1 MDHDFSFG
9 IYRDPFRF
17 AEWQEPL
24 HYVGATAPALQQA
37 NVGSQTVGRRAQ
49 TTVPAEE
56 AAPSFV
62 RESRKCNLIAFTAP
76 GNAFGALITKTLK
89 PTPGY
94 LRGLWFVFA
103 LTGGVNGTKTVTA
116 GADAPYNLVQSVQ
129 LRDAFGTVVYQTD
142 GFGMYLI
149 QLYSGQVGSAGLQD
163 PTKDAFW
170 SAISV
175 GAAGTGNASF
185 ALYLPLEYDP
195 DTAYTSLAS
204 MNTAAQMSLTM
215 TLNTATA
222 FYGSAGAGQ
231 PGTLPLIE
239 VDCYEEFWAVPIS
252 DPSLGPPDDGSS
264 HQWTQS
270 QGQNLIGTGSNT
282 AVPLPDVGTYLSTL
296 IILMRD
302 NTGVRIDTPYS
313 SDVELWVDGV
323 PVRIEH
329 SNLLFSRMFRQY
341 GITRPTG
348 VAVYTWADSVGSL
361 VDIDDM
367 ELLLPTTPGTLLEL
381 KSGAWGTFANSPATA
396 YTYTGK
402 LFPVS
407 NVPARLV

>member
-1 MDHDFSFG
+1 MDFDSISFG

-17 AEWQEPL
+17 AEGTERVFN
-24 HYVGATAPALQQA
+24 VGATAPALQSA
-37 NVGSQTVGRRAQ
+37 NVGSQTVGRRNQ
-49 TTVPAEE
+49 TTVPAAD

-62 RESRKCNLIAFTAP
+62 RESRKCNLLAFTAP

-94 LRGLWFVFA
+94 LRGLWFVFIG
-103 LTGGVNGTKTVTA
+103 TGGVNGAKTVAITP
-116 GADAPYNLVQSVQ
+116 DAPYSLVQSCQ

-142 GFGMYLI
+142 GFGMFLI
-149 QLYSGQVGSAGLQD
+149 HIYSGQIGAAGLQD

-170 SAISV
+170 SATSV
-175 GAAGTGNASF
+175 GGAGTGNF
-185 ALYLPLEYDP
+185 QYALYLPLEYDP

-215 TLNTATA
+215 QLNPALS
-222 FYGSAGAGQ
+222 FYALAAGT
-231 PGTLPLIE
+231 PGTPPVIE

-270 QGQNLIGTGSNT
+270 QGQNLIGTLSNT
-282 AVPLPDVGTYLSTL
+282 SVPLPDVGTYISTL
-296 IILMRD
+296 ILCIRD
-302 NTGVRIDTPYS
+302 STGVRIDTPFS
-313 SDVELWVDGV
+313 TDLELWVDGV

-329 SNLLFSRMFRQY
+329 SNLLFNRMFRQY
-341 GITRPTG
+341 GMTRPTG
-348 VAVYTWADSVGSL
+348 VAVYTFADSVGTL

-367 ELLLPTTPGTLLEL
+367 ELLLPTTPGTLLEV
-381 KSGAWGTFANSPATA
+381 KSGQWGAITNSPATMF
-396 YTYTGK
+396 TYTGK

-407 NVPARLV
+407 NVPDRLI

>member
-1 MDHDFSFG
+1 MDDFAFG
-9 IYRDPFRF
+9 ILLDPFRNAGDF
-17 AEWQEPL
+17 QREF
-24 HYVGATAPALQQA
+24 YVGATAPALQQA

-49 TTVPAEE
+49 TTVPANE

-62 RESRKCNLIAFTAP
+62 RESRKCNLIAFTSP
-76 GNAFGALITKTLK
+76 GNAFGGLITKTLK

-94 LRGLWFVFA
+94 LRGLWFVF
-103 LTGGVNGTKTVTA
+103 TGSGGVNGTKTVA
-116 GADAPYNLVQSVQ
+116 LSADAPYNLVQSVQ

-149 QLYSGQVGSAGLQD
+149 QLYSGQVGAAGLQN
-163 PTKDAFW
+163 PASDAFW
-170 SAISV
+170 SAASV
-175 GAAGTGNASF
+175 GGAGTGNF
-185 ALYLPLEYDP
+185 QYALYLPLEYDP

-215 TLNTATA
+215 QLNPSAT
-222 FYGSAGAGQ
+222 FYALAAGT
-231 PGTLPLIE
+231 PGTPPVIE

-282 AVPLPDVGTYLSTL
+282 SVPLPDVGTYISTL

-302 NTGVRIDTPYS
+302 SLGVRVDTPFS
-313 SDVELWVDGV
+313 SDLELWVDGV

-329 SNLLFSRMFRQY
+329 SNLAFSRMFRQY
-341 GITRPTG
+341 GMTRPTG
-348 VAVYTWADSVGSL
+348 VVVYTFADSVGTL

-381 KSGAWGTFANSPATA
+381 KSGAWGTITNTPATA

-407 NVPARLV
+407 NVPERLV